1 MQRRLGLGWALFYIL
16 GAGEVRSEMPEAAWK
31 AGTARAVI
39 TPRQPLWLA
48 GYGGRDHPSEGTL
61 HDVWIKALALEDAA
75 GHRAVILTSDLC
87 GLGQEMY
94 DSLCRKFQEQFGLD
108 RSQVMLTF
116 SHNHCAPV
124 TRGDLVDYYPLDQE
138 QQARVNE
145 YSDWLEE
152 QMVTTIGEALDR
164 LAPATLEKGE
174 GVCTFAVNR
183 RNNIEAEVAEML
195 ARGETPKGPVDHSV
209 PVLAVHTGEGD
220 LWALLFGYACHNTT
234 LSFYQWCGDYA
245 GFAQIALEKSHPGT
259 TAMFFMGCGGDQNPL
274 PRRTVELCEKYGNQL
289 AAATEEV
296 LQRPMTPVA
305 PQLRTVFD
313 FVHLDFER
321 NPTREELEEAAREAD
336 SVRGRWA
343 RRTLALLNQGVTFP
357 HSYPYPVQVWRLGR
371 ELLWI
376 SLGAEAVVD
385 YALRFKKQ
393 FGPNTWVGGYAHT
406 QVAYIPSRRVWEEG
420 GYEGGSLYEYGHPA
434 YRWAGDVE
442 DRIAATVERLVKAV
456 DEGLQPSCR

>member
-1 MQRRLGLGWALFYIL
+1 MQGP
-16 GAGEVRSEMPEAAWK
+16 SWK

-48 GYGGRDHPSEGTL
+48 GYGNRDHPSEGTL
-61 HDVWIKALALEDAA
+61 HDLWIKALALEDAA

-87 GLGQEMY
+87 GISGEMY
-94 DSLCRKFQEQFGLD
+94 DSLCRKFQDRFGLD

-124 TRGDLVDYYPLDQE
+124 TRGDLVDYYPLDEE
-138 QQARVNE
+138 QQARVNA

-152 QMVTTIGEALDR
+152 QIVAVVGQALDR
-164 LAPATLEKGE
+164 LAPAALEKGE

-183 RNNIEAEVAEML
+183 RNNSEAEVPGML

-209 PVLAVHTGEGD
+209 PVLAVRDAEGN
-220 LWALLFGYACHNTT
+220 LQALLFGYACHNTT
-234 LSFYQWCGDYA
+234 LSFYRWCGDYA
-245 GFAQIALEKSHPGT
+245 GFAQLALERNHPGT
-259 TAMFFMGCGGDQNPL
+259 TAMFFMGCGGDQNPI
-274 PRRTVELCEKYGNQL
+274 PRHSVELAEKYGHQL
-289 AAATEEV
+289 AAAAEEV
-296 LQRPMTPVA
+296 LQRPLTPIA
-305 PQLRTVFD
+305 PQLRTAFD
-313 FVHLDFER
+313 WVTLDFER
-321 NPTREELEEAAREAD
+321 NPTREELEEAASEQG

-343 RRTLALLNQGVTFP
+343 RRTLALLERGEVFP
-357 HSYPYPVQVWRLGR
+357 RSYRYPVQVWRLGK

-385 YALRFKKQ
+385 YALRFKRQ
-393 FGPNTWVGGYAHT
+393 FGSDTWVGGYAHT

-420 GYEGGSLYEYGHPA
+420 GYEGGNLFEYGHPA

-442 DRIAATVERLVKAV
+442 DRIAAAVERLVK
-456 DEGLQPSCR
+456 GP

>member
-1 MQRRLGLGWALFYIL
+1 MQGP
-16 GAGEVRSEMPEAAWK
+16 SWK

-48 GYGGRDHPSEGTL
+48 GYGNRDHPSEGTL
-61 HDVWIKALALEDAA
+61 HDLWIKALALEDAA

-87 GLGQEMY
+87 GISREMY
-94 DSLCRKFQEQFGLD
+94 DSLCRKFQDRFGLD

-124 TRGDLVDYYPLDQE
+124 TRGDLVDYYPLDEE
-138 QQARVNE
+138 QQARVNA

-152 QMVTTIGEALDR
+152 QIVAVVGQALDR
-164 LAPATLEKGE
+164 LAPAALEKGE

-183 RNNIEAEVAEML
+183 RNNSEAEVPGML

-209 PVLAVHTGEGD
+209 PVLAVRDAEGN
-220 LWALLFGYACHNTT
+220 LQALLFGYACHNTT
-234 LSFYQWCGDYA
+234 LSFYRWCGDYA
-245 GFAQIALEKSHPGT
+245 GFAQLALERNHPGT
-259 TAMFFMGCGGDQNPL
+259 TAMFFMGCGGDQNPI
-274 PRRTVELCEKYGNQL
+274 PRHSVELAEKYGHQL
-289 AAATEEV
+289 AAAAEEV
-296 LQRPMTPVA
+296 LQRPLRPIA
-305 PQLRTVFD
+305 PQLRTAFD
-313 FVHLDFER
+313 WVTLDFER
-321 NPTREELEEAAREAD
+321 NPTREELEEAASEQG

-343 RRTLALLNQGVTFP
+343 RRTLALLERGEVFP
-357 HSYPYPVQVWRLGR
+357 RSYRYPVQVWRLGK

-385 YALRFKKQ
+385 YALRFKRQ
-393 FGPNTWVGGYAHT
+393 FGSDTWVGGYAHT

-420 GYEGGSLYEYGHPA
+420 GYEGGNLFEYGHPA

-442 DRIAATVERLVKAV
+442 DRIAAAVERLVK
-456 DEGLQPSCR
+456 GP